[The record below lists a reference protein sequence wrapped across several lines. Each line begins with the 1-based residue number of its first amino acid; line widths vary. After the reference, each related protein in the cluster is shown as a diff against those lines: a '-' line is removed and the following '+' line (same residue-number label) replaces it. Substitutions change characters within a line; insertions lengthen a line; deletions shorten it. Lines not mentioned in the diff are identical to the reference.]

1 MKNFDVLK
9 KYESMENC
17 VKLYVPSTA
26 DVDKPVDNKEQ
37 TEKVMRK
44 FAELFGGSTCTPAT
58 GAWIAENGKTVLEQ
72 TNIVYS
78 YATERAIENNLSEV
92 VALALEICH
101 DMGQEAVSLEIDGVL
116 HFIK

>member
-9 KYESMENC
+9 KFEKMDSC

-26 DVDKPVDNKEQ
+26 DVDQPADNAEQ
-37 TEKVMRK
+37 TEKVIRK
-44 FAELFGGSTCTPAT
+44 FAELFGGSTCTPAM
-58 GAWIAENGKTVLEQ
+58 GAWIAASGKTVVEQ

-78 YATERAIENNLSEV
+78 YATEKAIEENLSEV
-92 VALALEICH
+92 VKLALEICQ